1 MPERPVIMSILNL
14 LTDPRIG
21 VYVIAI
27 FGMNLAFILEIIL
40 TIAGFP
46 TWMAAAPPPGNP
58 QDTRKKSKFLI
69 LMPLLLFL
77 GLFGLSGF
85 SAVLLLQDAGWPNTS
100 LITAPVALAI
110 AAPATYK
117 LIRGIERYLPKP

>member
-1 MPERPVIMSILNL
+1 MSSLNL

-27 FGMNLAFILEIIL
+27 FGMNLVFILEIVL

-46 TWMAAAPPPGNP
+46 TWMAAAPPPGAP
-58 QDTRKKSKFLI
+58 AGYAKKGKFLI

-85 SAVLLLQDAGWPNTS
+85 SAALLLQDAGWPNTS
-100 LITAPVALAI
+100 IITAPVALAI
-110 AAPATYK
+110 AAPATYR
-117 LIRGIERYLPKP
+117 LIRCVERYLPKR

>member
-1 MPERPVIMSILNL
+1 MSILNL
-14 LTDPRIG
+14 VADPRIG
-21 VYVIAI
+21 VYVAAI
-27 FGMNLAFILEIIL
+27 IGMNIAFVLESIL

-46 TWMAAAPPPGNP
+46 TWMAAAPPPGAP
-58 QDTRKKSKFLI
+58 AGRAKKGKFLI

-85 SAVLLLQDAGWPNTS
+85 SVVLLFQDAGWHYTS
-100 LITAPVALAI
+100 IITAPVALAI

-117 LIRGIERYLPKP
+117 LIRCIERYLSKT